1 MNYDTCKKF
10 AIFSFIGRILVYFGG
25 VIFNIVIT
33 PVYNQQFIEGKMS
46 ALELTNSLSRASA
59 TFNNCGYLLCGVL
72 AVLGF
77 LFMFMEEREM
87 LLLITSAC
95 CGINILPNI
104 FGLLGMDIS
113 ALGIISK
120 CNLNGVIAYIVFIV
134 LSVAYNLYVA
144 AFSLHSFKNGN
155 AFLGIILALFFVWNV
170 AGSFIT
176 TIVQSNINTYGQEAM
191 YQGVMIIGLITAF
204 INLAENVFFII
215 NTSKNY

>member
-1 MNYDTCKKF
+1 
-10 AIFSFIGRILVYFGG
+10 
-25 VIFNIVIT
+25 
-33 PVYNQQFIEGKMS
+33 
-46 ALELTNSLSRASA
+46 
-59 TFNNCGYLLCGVL
+59 
-72 AVLGF
+72 
-77 LFMFMEEREM
+77 M

-104 FGLLGMDIS
+104 FGLLGMNIS

-120 CNLNGVIAYIVFIV
+120 CDLNGGIAFIVFIV

-176 TIVQSNINTYGQEAM
+176 TIVQNLMEILVQYTKIDQISVKIFH
-191 YQGVMIIGLITAF
+191 IIHWSYCLH
-204 INLAENVFFII
+204 LALLTNGKMRFQKAQCF
-215 NTSKNY
+215 